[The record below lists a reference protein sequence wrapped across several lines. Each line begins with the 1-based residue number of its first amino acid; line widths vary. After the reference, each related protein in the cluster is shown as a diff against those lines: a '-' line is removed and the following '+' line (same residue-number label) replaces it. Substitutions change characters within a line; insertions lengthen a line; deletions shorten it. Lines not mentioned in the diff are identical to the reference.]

1 MVTPSPVPDGRG
13 LPAIAHCV
21 IEAAHAGRVTKGYLR
36 RRADPGCCQPIAGK
50 VSKNPY
56 LTAEAIMAVLVRERS
71 KITTKGQTTVP
82 KAVRQALGV
91 TYGGEIA
98 YVVDESGHVSLLKA
112 EETDPVIDGFLGFL
126 AQDMARNPANLSV
139 FPAALAER
147 MAALTAGM
155 TVDLDAEIDGAVTL

>member
-1 MVTPSPVPDGRG
+1 
-13 LPAIAHCV
+13 
-21 IEAAHAGRVTKGYLR
+21 
-36 RRADPGCCQPIAGK
+36 
-50 VSKNPY
+50 
-56 LTAEAIMAVLVRERS
+56 MAVLVRERS